1 MELSLSLWMT
11 INLKRIVFFVLFFYL
26 AICETHVMHFFFF
39 FFEENVMHLTKEW
52 MAIELK
58 ELFGTYQKFE

>member
-26 AICETHVMHFFFF
+26 AICETHVMH
-39 FFEENVMHLTKEW
+39 LTKEW